1 MNVKR
6 FIGKDV
12 TEAMN
17 QVRDELGRDAFILN
31 TRKIKKKGIFGFL
44 KKPLVE
50 VVAAFDAPAPIQKFT
65 RPSPA
70 WVPPPTPEQDVFNH
84 AAQQQTISAMQT
96 SAAPQNGAAQPPVIP
111 PPINGAPTLNAL
123 TALTAAVAANG
134 DGYRYIEK
142 QPDESDEKM
151 KALETKLDSLSTTL
165 GNLVSKMQIK
175 GDYRSAFIP
184 EIEHYLLSLL
194 GNEVHEEF
202 AHKIARE
209 VNDIVSKQG
218 EDAGEVFEQI
228 LKQHLGEASPVKM
241 KRFKRQV
248 ILFVGPTGV
257 GKTTTLAKLA
267 AIYALNHHAKVGI
280 ITTDTYRISAV
291 EQLKTYAEILE
302 TPISV
307 AYSPEE
313 VSECLKE
320 HEDKDVVFIDTAGR
334 SPKDSQLEGEITRL
348 IKHSQAD
355 EIHLVISATT
365 SFSGCVDIINT
376 YSFLRDFKL
385 VFTKLDETSTWGAI
399 LNLKFLTDKPISYIA
414 AGQNVPDDIEVA
426 NSRKII
432 NRLMEKE
439 SNE

>member
-31 TRKIKKKGIFGFL
+31 TRKIKKKGFFGFL

-50 VVAAFDAPAPIQKFT
+50 VVAAYDAPAPIQKFT
-65 RPSPA
+65 RPGHGPA
-70 WVPPPTPEQDVFNH
+70 WAPPPTPEQDVLLQSIAQT
-84 AAQQQTISAMQT
+84 AAIHQTAPVPQAAAAVLPVLNTPIIT
-96 SAAPQNGAAQPPVIP
+96 AAP
-111 PPINGAPTLNAL
+111 
-123 TALTAAVAANG
+123 NG
-134 DGYRYIEK
+134 DGFRPLFPVAEK
-142 QPDESDEKM
+142 HTERPENEEKI
-151 KALETKLDSLSTTL
+151 KDLETKLDSLSTTL

-175 GDYRSAFIP
+175 GDYRSAFTP
-184 EIEHYLLSLL
+184 EIEGYLLSLL
-194 GNEVHEEF
+194 ENEVHEEF

-209 VNDIVSKQG
+209 VNDIVSKQN

-228 LKQHLGEASPVKM
+228 LKQHLGESAPIKM

-248 ILFVGPTGV
+248 VLFVGPTGV

-267 AIYALNHHAKVGI
+267 AIYSINHHAKVGI
-280 ITTDTYRISAV
+280 VTTDTYRIAAV

-313 VSECLKE
+313 VEDCLHE

-334 SPKDSQLEGEITRL
+334 SPNDDSLESDITRL
-348 IKHSQAD
+348 IKFSQAD
-355 EIHLVISATT
+355 EVHLVISSTT
-365 SFSGCVDIINT
+365 SFSGCVSIINT

-385 VFTKLDETSTWGAI
+385 IFTKLDETSTWGTI
-399 LNLKFLTDKPISYIA
+399 LNLKFLTDRPISYIA
-414 AGQNVPDDIEVA
+414 SGQNVPDDIEVA

-432 NRLMEKE
+432 ARLMGDGKGKQ
-439 SNE
+439 

>member
-17 QVRDELGRDAFILN
+17 QVREELGRDAFILN
-31 TRKIKKKGIFGFL
+31 TRKIRQKGLFGFL

-50 VVAAFDAPAPIQKFT
+50 VVAAYENPAPIQKFT
-65 RPSPA
+65 RPAQA
-70 WVPPPTPEQDVFNH
+70 WVPPPTPEQDVFRQAVTTTQN
-84 AAQQQTISAMQT
+84 TLSALSTPVT
-96 SAAPQNGAAQPPVIP
+96 SDGFRPLF
-111 PPINGAPTLNAL
+111 PT
-123 TALTAAVAANG
+123 V
-134 DGYRYIEK
+134 EK
-142 QPDESDEKM
+142 KSEESRPEEGEKI
-151 KALETKLDSLSTTL
+151 KNLETKLESLSTTL

-175 GDYRSAFIP
+175 GDYRSAFVP
-184 EIEHYLLSLL
+184 EIEGFLLSMLE
-194 GNEVHEEF
+194 NEVHEEF

-209 VNDIVSKQG
+209 INDIVSKQH
-218 EDAGEVFEQI
+218 EDAGEVCEQI
-228 LKQHLGEASPVKM
+228 LKQHLGESVPIKL

-248 ILFVGPTGV
+248 VLFVGPTGV

-267 AIYALNHHAKVGI
+267 AIYSINHHAKVGI
-280 ITTDTYRISAV
+280 ITTDTYRIAAI

-313 VSECLKE
+313 IADCLKE
-320 HEDKDVVFIDTAGR
+320 HEDKDIVFIDTAGR
-334 SPKDSQLEGEITRL
+334 SPSDSTLEADITKL
-348 IKHSQAD
+348 IKYSQAD
-355 EIHLVISATT
+355 EVHLVISATT
-365 SFSGCVDIINT
+365 SFSGCVSIINT
-376 YSFLRDFKL
+376 YSFLRDFRL
-385 VFTKLDETSTWGAI
+385 IFTKLDETDTWGAV

-432 NRLMEKE
+432 TRLMGRGK
-439 SNE
+439 NE